1 MAKSV
6 IDKLLALEADAIAAA
21 DVYPSGDNSDAVK
34 YQLRAVGS
42 AIGSLRQSIREV
54 GHLERPE

>member
-6 IDKLLALEADAIAAA
+6 IDKLLALEVDAVTAATLY
-21 DVYPSGDNSDAVK
+21 DSGDNSDAVK